1 MNHLPAR
8 EHLRSAYA
16 QVLQGIGVVDRSRRA
31 LRNRSLVLMYH
42 RVLADHE
49 VSPEIKPGMYVT
61 SHAFERHL
69 AYLADNHDVVGL
81 DDLHEWL
88 HGRRQYSRIPC
99 VITFDDGW
107 VDNYTNAFPLL
118 KKYGLSA
125 TIFLI
130 TDEIGTPGML
140 TWAQVREM
148 EAAGIDFGSH
158 TATHPVLTT
167 TDEPRTRD
175 ELTRSRERLQ
185 RELRRPSRWF
195 CYPKGA
201 YNDQALRI
209 ARELYVGALSTREGP
224 VAPGEDLHHLRRIG
238 IHNDVTRTTALFA
251 CRLVS
256 LV

>member
-1 MNHLPAR
+1 MNRLPAR

-16 QVLQGIGVVDRSRRA
+16 QVLHGIGVVNRARRA
-31 LRNRSLVLMYH
+31 LRDRSLVLMYH
-42 RVLADHE
+42 RVLADEE
-49 VSPEIKPGMYVT
+49 VSPDIKPGMYVT
-61 SHAFERHL
+61 RETFERHL
-69 AYLADNHDVVGL
+69 AYLAAHHDVVGL
-81 DDLHEWL
+81 DDLHEWM
-88 HGRRQYSRIPC
+88 HGRRQYRRIPC

-107 VDNYTNAFPLL
+107 LDNYTKAFPLL
-118 KKYGLSA
+118 KKYRLPA

-130 TDEIGTPGML
+130 TDQIGTPGML
-140 TWAQVREM
+140 SWEQVREM

-167 TDEPRTRD
+167 TDESRTRD
-175 ELTRSRERLQ
+175 ELTRSRDRLL

-201 YNDQALRI
+201 YNDEALKI
-209 ARELYVGALSTREGP
+209 ARELYVGALSTHEGP
-224 VAPGEDLHHLRRIG
+224 VAPGDDLHHLRRIG
-238 IHNDVTRTTALFA
+238 IHNDMTRTTALFA